1 MVSASAAFVLAVL
14 SLPRHA
20 HWVCLIAV
28 VLAVGSV
35 CLTVA
40 DLGTRLSPVAR
51 RSLELLDYVALAA
64 VVPLACW
71 VGDVFGIVRG
81 LSLP

>member
-1 MVSASAAFVLAVL
+1 MVSASAAFVLTVL
-14 SLPRHA
+14 SLPRYA

-28 VLAVGSV
+28 VLGVGAV

-51 RSLELLDYVALAA
+51 RSLELLDYVALAS